1 MIKREEHLGLVII
14 DHLNVGER
22 ARIRCLER
30 GGTLDTSRV
39 VDWYQGYPDADDEVT
54 IETVHTIYKGT
65 IAKTRAA
72 LTRVK

>member
-1 MIKREEHLGLVII
+1 MVKKEEHLGLVII

-39 VDWYQGYPDADDEVT
+39 IDWYRGYPDAADEVT
-54 IETVHTIYKGT
+54 IETMHTIYKGT
-65 IAKTRAA
+65 IAKTRGPLA
-72 LTRVK
+72 RVK